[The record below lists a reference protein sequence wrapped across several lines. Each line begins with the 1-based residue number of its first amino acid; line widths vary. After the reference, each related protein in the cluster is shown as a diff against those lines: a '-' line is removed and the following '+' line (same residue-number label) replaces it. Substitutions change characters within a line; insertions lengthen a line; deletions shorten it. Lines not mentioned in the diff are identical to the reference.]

1 MNSYLNWK
9 IKIIHSVA
17 KLLKQGLN
25 PKKLS
30 IVIALGI
37 TISVFPIL
45 GITTLLCTAISITF
59 NLNLPAIQLANY
71 AAFPLQMILF
81 FPFLKIGEKVS
92 NVSLDPLSK
101 VHLISTFDEGFV
113 YAFLKLFDYL
123 MIACLG
129 WALVIIPMFLIL
141 YLLLCSIL
149 NKYETFMVDLDI
161 NR

>member
-1 MNSYLNWK
+1 MIKWK
-9 IKIIHSVA
+9 NKIIGTVA
-17 KLLKQGLN
+17 NLLRQGLS

-30 IVIALGI
+30 IVISLGV
-37 TISVFPIL
+37 TISVFPVL
-45 GITTLLCTAISITF
+45 GATTLFCTAISILF
-59 NLNLPAIQLANY
+59 KLNLPAIQLANY
-71 AAFPLQMILF
+71 AAFPLQVILF

-92 NVSLDPLSK
+92 KVSLDPLSK
-101 VHLISTFDEGFV
+101 VHLIATFDEGLV

>member
-9 IKIIHSVA
+9 IKIIHSVV
-17 KLLKQGLN
+17 KLLRQGLN

-81 FPFLKIGEKVS
+81 FPFLKIGEKVA

-101 VHLISTFDEGFV
+101 VYLIATFDEGFV
-113 YAFLKLFDYL
+113 YASLKLFDYI

>member
-17 KLLKQGLN
+17 KLLRQGLN

-81 FPFLKIGEKVS
+81 FPFLKIGERVS

-101 VHLISTFDEGFV
+101 VHLIATFDEGLV

>member
-1 MNSYLNWK
+1 MNRYLNWK
-9 IKIIHSVA
+9 TKIIHSLA

-37 TISVFPIL
+37 TLSVFPVL
-45 GITTLLCTAISITF
+45 GATTLLCTVISITF

-71 AAFPLQMILF
+71 AAFPLQIILF
-81 FPFLKIGEKVS
+81 FPFLKIGEQVSKVS
-92 NVSLDPLSK
+92 LNPLSK
-101 VHLISTFDEGFV
+101 VHLIATFDEGFV

-129 WALVIIPMFLIL
+129 WSLVIIPMFLFF
-141 YLLLCSIL
+141 YLLLYPIF
-149 NKYETFMVDLDI
+149 NKYEKFLADLDT
-161 NR
+161 NK